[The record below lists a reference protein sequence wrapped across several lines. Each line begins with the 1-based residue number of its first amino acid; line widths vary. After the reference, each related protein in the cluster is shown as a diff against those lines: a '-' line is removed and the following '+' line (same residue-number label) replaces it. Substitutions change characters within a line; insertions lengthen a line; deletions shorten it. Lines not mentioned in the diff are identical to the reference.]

1 MGFNKDRFPRK
12 SGIGILELDNQVYK
26 LSDMNSD
33 IIIYKDGNN
42 KNIGSVDELVF
53 KKDDD
58 IVNIEIFKE
67 SNNNQYSKDI
77 QLKVRN
83 YNLTNYEP
91 GFSFYGLVPAS
102 SISWGDNEKILSI
115 NIQNLNLFDKER
127 NKFRVLDLEYN
138 IPRNTSNILI
148 NKEIYPILRQNYGFA
163 YVVND
168 QKKYSISLIGQ
179 TGAYPLEVIQEFN
192 GHISIETTKEN
203 EKNSLWRSL

>member
-1 MGFNKDRFPRK
+1 
-12 SGIGILELDNQVYK
+12 
-26 LSDMNSD
+26 MNSD

-148 NKEIYPILRQNYGFA
+148 NKEIYPILRQNYGEFKHE
-163 YVVND
+163 VRQF
-168 QKKYSISLIGQ
+168 QKPYDNQQAEQISLM
-179 TGAYPLEVIQEFN
+179 V
-192 GHISIETTKEN
+192 
-203 EKNSLWRSL
+203 

>member
-1 MGFNKDRFPRK
+1 MRWFLLSQEVYSRQLNIRFKNNFNKLWKNYLVDWIEKKDLTAKITGNLELKIPSNWVGFNKDRFPRK

-115 NIQNLNLFDKER
+115 NI
-127 NKFRVLDLEYN
+127 
-138 IPRNTSNILI
+138 
-148 NKEIYPILRQNYGFA
+148 
-163 YVVND
+163 
-168 QKKYSISLIGQ
+168 
-179 TGAYPLEVIQEFN
+179 
-192 GHISIETTKEN
+192 
-203 EKNSLWRSL
+203 

>member
-1 MGFNKDRFPRK
+1 
-12 SGIGILELDNQVYK
+12 
-26 LSDMNSD
+26 
-33 IIIYKDGNN
+33 
-42 KNIGSVDELVF
+42 
-53 KKDDD
+53 
-58 IVNIEIFKE
+58 
-67 SNNNQYSKDI
+67 I

-163 YVVND
+163 YVV
-168 QKKYSISLIGQ
+168 
-179 TGAYPLEVIQEFN
+179 
-192 GHISIETTKEN
+192 
-203 EKNSLWRSL
+203 

>member
-1 MGFNKDRFPRK
+1 
-12 SGIGILELDNQVYK
+12 
-26 LSDMNSD
+26 
-33 IIIYKDGNN
+33 
-42 KNIGSVDELVF
+42 SVDELVF

-138 IPRNTSNILI
+138 IP
-148 NKEIYPILRQNYGFA
+148 
-163 YVVND
+163 
-168 QKKYSISLIGQ
+168 
-179 TGAYPLEVIQEFN
+179 
-192 GHISIETTKEN
+192 
-203 EKNSLWRSL
+203 